1 MNYSP
6 WLHDIYKSLF
16 SFFFFCSSPLNTAL
30 GCSVNHAYALWLH
43 ACVCASQLCCW
54 SCSVS
59 VRQLQCFSWL
69 SLLEN
74 SESYF
79 PYMQK
84 CDLCTFIIKT
94 WKLWEGVERKVTGFT
109 VEWLFSWRLSSIS
122 EPVGRRPHHPFVT
135 TVASEISYRLSILN
149 SILLP
154 QLIGPVCSSGALWQ
168 CLPAQPHSVS
178 TDVSYNVCWLAVC
191 FSGVVSYGC
200 RHVFSEIDKVHPAN
214 ARFHLKPEELFTNLF
229 NQ

>member
-1 MNYSP
+1 M
-6 WLHDIYKSLF
+6 H
-16 SFFFFCSSPLNTAL
+16 
-30 GCSVNHAYALWLH
+30 
-43 ACVCASQLCCW
+43 
-54 SCSVS
+54 VS
-59 VRQLQCFSWL
+59 VPRNCVAGAVQSQCGSYNASVDLAFWRTL
-69 SLLEN
+69 SRI
-74 SESYF
+74 S